1 MNPEENAEKNT
12 FVAHYLDEWSMWMDT
27 HPEGL
32 QTDNRKNNADENSD
46 NDAGE
51 SLNGTAC
58 RCDWSQSRWHI
69 IC

>member
-32 QTDNRKNNADENSD
+32 QRITEKITQRRK
-46 NDAGE
+46 
-51 SLNGTAC
+51 
-58 RCDWSQSRWHI
+58 
-69 IC
+69 